1 MANAARLR
9 EYRLDGNFSYRME
22 RLVGNG
28 WLMVGDAA
36 FFVDPIFSSGI
47 SDALFSAK
55 LAGATIVDALKAN
68 DLGEERLRRYEV
80 ALSPGLAVW
89 QEFVQLFYQHSPI
102 FMRTLVDSVHRADAI
117 RVFEGGV
124 YDESAAHTVK
134 KLAGLFSEIRSDVE
148 HPLHR
153 VQAAQAV

>member
-1 MANAARLR
+1 
-9 EYRLDGNFSYRME
+9 
-22 RLVGNG
+22 
-28 WLMVGDAA
+28 
-36 FFVDPIFSSGI
+36 
-47 SDALFSAK
+47 
-55 LAGATIVDALKAN
+55 
-68 DLGEERLRRYEV
+68 
-80 ALSPGLAVW
+80 VW

-134 KLAGLFSEIRSDVE
+134 KLAGLFSDIQSDVE